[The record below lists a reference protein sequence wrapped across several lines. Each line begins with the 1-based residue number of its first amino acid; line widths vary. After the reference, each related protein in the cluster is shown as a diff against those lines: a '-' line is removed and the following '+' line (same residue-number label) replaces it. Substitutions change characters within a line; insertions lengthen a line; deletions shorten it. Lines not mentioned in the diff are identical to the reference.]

1 MCCRFTN
8 RASIL
13 LRTGYDRIFIFSCS
27 TKTLRKNGLPTST
40 TIVRSWRAEARAT
53 FGSPTAA
60 TSTNYVQ
67 MERWV
72 EQVGESERQGEGI
85 RLKWWSVNGHGDQA
99 NRRGIPCQSRSRN
112 RSNRSLIEAK
122 CQAQKTQH
130 SRCQGEGPKEQ
141 SSSRSSTAHNVK
153 CVSHVTAE
161 LEHLL
166 YERKSKTGPCVS
178 PGNGTRTE
186 GARA

>member
-1 MCCRFTN
+1 MLQIHEQSINSFTYG
-8 RASIL
+8 
-13 LRTGYDRIFIFSCS
+13 LRPYIYIFLFYQD
-27 TKTLRKNGLPTST
+27 
-40 TIVRSWRAEARAT
+40 AT
-53 FGSPTAA
+53 EEWAPNIDYYSQVMEGRGKSNIRLPTAA